1 MSIYNLP
8 QRAVIFLVAVLSL
21 GSARSQTSQRNVL
34 VATVGDL
41 LTVGSSQNAEPT
53 VNSNSELTV
62 ATYPPAYSEEIK
74 NRLMDSYG
82 AVLLARGGAA
92 PPPGIAFADQ
102 AAVAAWQGG
111 VPTEP
116 ATMGKVTIELQTPAM
131 QALLDARAEIRKF
144 RRNLTPRT
152 RTAAR
157 RNYADTVRFWRYR
170 VESGLAHWVKQGRI
184 TAKDSRRIRALAPA
198 EQVAEILR
206 LEADGLYFSS
216 NRKKSILASAAPPG
230 ASQHLSM
237 LALDIKEHDHVKIR
251 AALARHGWFQTVPE
265 DLSHFTFLG
274 CSEEE
279 LPALGLRKITQGQR
293 VYWVLDRAAASTGS
307 GQ

>member
-1 MSIYNLP
+1 LK
-8 QRAVIFLVAVLSL
+8 R
-21 GSARSQTSQRNVL
+21 
-34 VATVGDL
+34 
-41 LTVGSSQNAEPT
+41 LT
-53 VNSNSELTV
+53 
-62 ATYPPAYSEEIK
+62 
-74 NRLMDSYG
+74 DFYG
-82 AVLLARGGAA
+82 AVLLARGGAV
-92 PPPGIAFADQ
+92 PPPGIVFADQ
-102 AAVAAWQGG
+102 AAVAAWQAG
-111 VPTEP
+111 VPTER
-116 ATMGKVTIELQTPAM
+116 ATIGKLTIELQTPAM
-131 QALLDARAEIRKF
+131 QALLEARAEIKKL
-144 RRNLTPRT
+144 RRDITPRT

-170 VESGLAHWVKQGRI
+170 VESGLSHWVKQGRI

-251 AALARHGWFQTVPE
+251 AALARHGWFQTVVA

-279 LPALGLRKITQGQR
+279 LPALGLKKITQGQR
-293 VYWVLDRAAASTGS
+293 VYWVPDRAAASTGS